1 MDNKDNNETP
11 YSLIGVDGDVPV
23 PFIQFKP
30 KALSAKKKKKNFI
43 FFFFK
48 SDTEKYKK
56 VFIMAIVA

>member
-11 YSLIGVDGDVPV
+11 YSLIGVDRDVPV
-23 PFIQFKP
+23 PFIQFKA
-30 KALSAKKKKKNFI
+30 KALSVKKKNFI